1 METISENQ
9 NTEFKLNEYQEEA
22 VTYYGE
28 KPLLIEAGPGSG
40 KTRVITE
47 RVRYLLEEKEMD
59 PESFLIITFSNKA
72 ARELKE
78 RLMDYFD
85 VDIINQMQIST
96 VHSFCYKLLIENTN
110 ITYKILDDDYGTKK
124 NMFIYK
130 NRERLG
136 FKRESTLTRGKV
148 KDVVAAFDKYSTFDV
163 DTEKLV
169 EWIKENEPVSQDY
182 IDFVNEEYR
191 KTGKFP
197 RKKIDLD
204 KKKKNLKTATDY
216 HAYADSWYNA
226 LHLQVAKAYP
236 IYKKLLDEHNYLDF
250 NILQVKALEYLK
262 ENPETQY
269 TNILVDEFQD
279 TDPVQIEIF
288 EILMKNALN
297 PIKKSK
303 NDEDFDGEK
312 SNNEDLD
319 TEYDYPP
326 IGESEI
332 DEAEISDKKI
342 TSSFTAVGDM
352 DQSIYGFRGALE
364 NYFDYF
370 NKKYCCKKVGLNIN
384 YRSTNEI
391 IEFSE
396 QYIKIQ
402 RDEDSEKDLRGDRNE
417 SRNIYYIENEEREM
431 EAASIAKIIKGLK
444 DEEKIENYN
453 DVAVLLRSVLTSSKD
468 IINVFNDENIPFQV
482 KGLQDLENKDE
493 IKSILTLL
501 HFIIED
507 DTPQETPI
515 ITFWEADWLNLR
527 AFTNADFKQTFV
539 KLSSETEEILIEKQK
554 EFEENVFNYAKLIY
568 NDITGNRFTKRSYK
582 GVLELEDEV
591 LDAVFKEYPKPVLTN
606 QTLKEY
612 GITNEDDLEFFNQLN
627 ELKFEIF
634 GDDKDFDERPTILN
648 VYYKILE
655 ICGFLNE
662 DYIFDPK
669 NKQALDYIGLFTQII
684 YEYENIISNRD
695 IRGLYWF
702 LNSNIKNY
710 SYDIENENGVNI
722 MTIHKSKG
730 LEFPVVILAGLNDS
744 SFPREYEDLRET
756 KYKNGSAVFYT
767 PRECLRYKSLDKD
780 DVTLHYEEE
789 ERNIYVA
796 MTRAQDLLIL
806 SKNFKNPK
814 KTTYSKTLEKEIK
827 AIELKENISRIK
839 DELDELMKK
848 EDVNDLSFLLKSL
861 NDELKE
867 IRAEL
872 KELKPLIK
880 DHKKLKVLNKQ
891 LKELSIEIKWK
902 IKDLKYEDKIMDE
915 LIDLFNLDEDSGLT
929 RDDLK
934 NMFLNDF
941 DIGEDNEDSDES
953 KIDSANVI
961 NDASIDEEVKNDTKS
976 IDSFNSDNKPIEDYF
991 EDKEGLSNILVRTEN
1006 EIAGLGEDIEKSLK
1020 RTKKLLTKLKEL
1032 QEDGLNDSMS
1042 EIHFKYKM
1050 EIQSIIE
1057 KAIES
1062 NEDDSL
1068 SKNQIALNALYSR
1081 LQSIE
1086 SEIMENKEIM
1096 ESNKELFKREK
1107 ELNNKKSYLDYK
1119 IKLIKDTEEFDK
1131 KYDMGYNLSVHEEY
1145 TIKDELEKLSKHLM
1159 DDSINSLEELAAL
1172 KQRVIEAGSPKL
1184 CEEFVSN
1191 NELIGIIFDEDEYSK
1206 LELLL
1211 KIKESEEIEDISNI
1225 GVLKERT
1232 ELNEKTKLFFMS
1244 IQYKNQEISYK
1255 KDLSLINQ
1263 KKNHLSK
1270 LINSYEGIIK
1280 IEPTEIDRVID
1291 ERKIPN
1297 VIVIEDDKKLTLSY
1311 SSIQTYESCPF
1322 QYHLAYNY
1330 KFKISD
1336 REAITEGNINHNSL
1350 EEINKT
1356 IIERKDETEGE
1367 LVGEIDNELL
1377 ISRDEIIKIV
1387 KRIYM
1392 ESPNIDRDE
1401 TPIDYV
1407 LSNIFEYW
1415 DNYGRRF
1422 DIIGSEYQFDIN
1434 REDYFVLIGSI
1445 DLLYKTDNGI
1455 VILDYKTTENISR
1468 KAQEKYK
1475 KQLYTYALA
1484 LKDDPMYHDADV
1496 DKLQIYAIKSLEML
1510 DFELNEEEM
1519 DERERKIREIASNIR
1534 DEKFRSKGYEEFSEC
1549 SFCRYSFICENS

>member
-1 METISENQ
+1 METIAENQ
-9 NTEFKLNEYQEEA
+9 NTEFKLNEFQEKA

-78 RLMDYFD
+78 RLIDYFD
-85 VDIINQMQIST
+85 ADIINQMQIST

-169 EWIKENEPVSQDY
+169 EWIRENEPVSQDY
-182 IDFVNEEYR
+182 IDFVNEELR
-191 KTGKFP
+191 RTGKFP

-236 IYKKLLDEHNYLDF
+236 IYLRLLEEHNYLDF
-250 NILQVKALEYLK
+250 NVLQMKALEYLK

-297 PIKKSK
+297 LKEIT
-303 NDEDFDGEK
+303 NDGEEADGEALNVEEVLK
-312 SNNEDLD
+312 DSEETNN
-319 TEYDYPP
+319 PN
-326 IGESEI
+326 
-332 DEAEISDKKI
+332 KKI
-342 TSSFTAVGDM
+342 TSSFTAVGDI

-364 NYFDYF
+364 NYFEYF
-370 NKKYCCKKVGLNIN
+370 YRKYDTERVGLNIN

-396 QYIKIQ
+396 QYIKLQ
-402 RDEDSEKDLRGDRNE
+402 RGEDSKKNLRGARDE

-444 DEEKIENYN
+444 EEEKIENYN

-468 IINVFNDENIPFQV
+468 IINVFNDEKIPFQV

-507 DTPQETPI
+507 DNPKETPI

-554 EFEENVFNYAKLIY
+554 EFEENVFNYAKFIY
-568 NDITGNRFTKRSYK
+568 SDITGNRFTKRSYK

-591 LDAVFKEYPKPVLTN
+591 LDSVFKEYPKPVLTN
-606 QTLKEY
+606 KTLREY

-655 ICGFLNE
+655 ICGFLSE

-744 SFPREYEDLRET
+744 SFPREYEDLKET

-814 KTTYSKTLEKEIK
+814 KTTYSKTLEKEIQ
-827 AIELKENISRIK
+827 AIELKERISNIR

-848 EDVNDLSFLLKSL
+848 EDVNDLSFLIKGLK
-861 NDELKE
+861 DELKE
-867 IRAEL
+867 VRAEL

-880 DHKKLKVLNKQ
+880 DHKKLKVLNKK

-915 LIDLFNLDEDSGLT
+915 LIDLFNLDEDMGLT

-934 NMFLNDF
+934 NLFLNDF
-941 DIGEDNEDSDES
+941 DIGENNGDSDES
-953 KIDSANVI
+953 ENIFEDII
-961 NDASIDEEVKNDTKS
+961 NDSTIDKELDNNNTS
-976 IDSFNSDNKPIEDYF
+976 IDSFNSDNKPIESYF
-991 EDKEGLSNILVRTEN
+991 KDKEGLSNILARAEN
-1006 EIAGLGEDIEKSLK
+1006 DITGLGEDIEKSVK
-1020 RTKKLLTKLKEL
+1020 RTKKLLSKLKEL
-1032 QEDGLNDSMS
+1032 QDDDLNDSMS
-1042 EIHFKYKM
+1042 EIHYKHKL

-1057 KAIES
+1057 EAIEI

-1086 SEIMENKEIM
+1086 SEIMENNETM
-1096 ESNKELFKREK
+1096 ESNKELLKREK

-1131 KYDMGYNLSVHEEY
+1131 KYDMGYCLSTYEEY
-1145 TIKDELEKLSKHLM
+1145 EIKEELVELSKVLI
-1159 DDSINSLEELAAL
+1159 DDSVSSIEELATLRAKVL
-1172 KQRVIEAGSPKL
+1172 EAGSPKL
-1184 CEEFVSN
+1184 CEEFISN
-1191 NELIGIIFDEDEYSK
+1191 WKLIEFLFDDDRYAK
-1206 LELLL
+1206 LEILF
-1211 KIKESEEIEDISNI
+1211 KIMDSEEIDSLKDIML
-1225 GVLKERT
+1225 LKDRT
-1232 ELNEKTKLFFMS
+1232 GLKEKTKLSFMS
-1244 IQYKNQEISYK
+1244 FYYKNQEIGYKEKLSFINKK
-1255 KDLSLINQ
+1255 KD
-1263 KKNHLSK
+1263 HLGN
-1270 LINSYEGIIK
+1270 LINSYDGIIR
-1280 IEPTEIDRVID
+1280 IEPTEIDRVIA

-1297 VIVIEDDKKLTLSY
+1297 VIVIEDDKKLILSY

-1356 IIERKDETEGE
+1356 IIERKDEREGE

-1377 ISRDEIIKIV
+1377 ISRDDIIKIV
-1387 KRIYM
+1387 KRIYK

-1401 TPIDYV
+1401 APIEYV
-1407 LSNIFEYW
+1407 LANIFEYW

-1422 DIIGSEYQFDIN
+1422 DVIGSEYQFDIN
-1434 REDYFVLIGSI
+1434 RDEYFILIGSI
-1445 DLLYKTDNGI
+1445 DLLYKTDDGI
-1455 VILDYKTTENISR
+1455 VILDYKTTENVSP

-1484 LKDDPMYHDADV
+1484 LKDDPMYHDAVV
-1496 DKLQIYAIKSLEML
+1496 DKLQIYAIKSCEML
-1510 DFELNEEEM
+1510 DFDLNEEEM
-1519 DERERKIREIASNIR
+1519 DEREEKIREIASNIR
-1534 DEKFRSKGYEEFSEC
+1534 DEKFHSKGYEEFSEC
-1549 SFCRYSFICENS
+1549 SFCRYSFICEIS

>member
-1 METISENQ
+1 METIAENQ
-9 NTEFKLNEYQEEA
+9 NTEFELNEYQEEA

-47 RVRYLLEEKEMD
+47 RVRYLVEEKEMD

-297 PIKKSK
+297 PIEKSK
-303 NDEDFDGEK
+303 DDAEEDC
-312 SNNEDLD
+312 
-319 TEYDYPP
+319 PP
-326 IGESEI
+326 ISELEL

-364 NYFDYF
+364 NYFEYF
-370 NKKYCCKKVGLNIN
+370 DNKYCCKKVGLNVN

-396 QYIKIQ
+396 QYIKMQ
-402 RDEDSEKDLRGDRNE
+402 RGKKSRKNLREARKE

-444 DEEKIENYN
+444 DEEKIKNYN

-507 DTPQETPI
+507 DNPQETPI

-527 AFTNADFKQTFV
+527 AFTNADFKQTFI

-606 QTLKEY
+606 KTLREY

-648 VYYKILE
+648 VYYRILE
-655 ICGFLNE
+655 ICGFLSE

-827 AIELKENISRIK
+827 AIELKEKISSIK

-861 NDELKE
+861 NDELKD

-880 DHKKLKVLNKQ
+880 DHKKIKVLNKQ

-902 IKDLKYEDKIMDE
+902 IKDLKYEDKIMDD

-941 DIGEDNEDSDES
+941 DIGENNEDSDES
-953 KIDSANVI
+953 ENSFEDII
-961 NDASIDEEVKNDTKS
+961 NDSTIDKELDNDNTS
-976 IDSFNSDNKPIEDYF
+976 IDSLSSNNKPIEDYF
-991 EDKEGLSNILVRTEN
+991 EDKEALSDILVRTEN

-1020 RTKKLLTKLKEL
+1020 RTKKLLSKLKEL
-1032 QEDGLNDSMS
+1032 QDDDLNDSMS

-1057 KAIES
+1057 GAIES

-1068 SKNQIALNALYSR
+1068 SKNQIALNALYCM

-1086 SEIMENKEIM
+1086 SEIMENKETM
-1096 ESNKELFKREK
+1096 ESNKEILKREK

-1131 KYDMGYNLSVHEEY
+1131 KYDMGYSISSYEEY
-1145 TIKDELEKLSKHLM
+1145 KIKEDLDELSKVLM
-1159 DDSINSLEELAAL
+1159 DDSVNSIGDLAL
-1172 KQRVIEAGSPKL
+1172 LREKVLEAGSPKL
-1184 CEEFVSN
+1184 CEDFIIN
-1191 NELIGIIFDEDEYSK
+1191 WELIESLFNDDKFAK
-1206 LELLL
+1206 LELLF
-1211 KIKESEEIEDISNI
+1211 KIMESEEIDNI
-1225 GVLKERT
+1225 RHMSILNDRT
-1232 ELNEKTKLFFMS
+1232 ELKEKTKLFFMLFY
-1244 IQYKNQEISYK
+1244 YKNQEIEYKEKLSFINKK
-1255 KDLSLINQ
+1255 KDHLGNLINA
-1263 KKNHLSK
+1263 
-1270 LINSYEGIIK
+1270 YDGIIK
-1280 IEPTEIDRVID
+1280 IEPTEIDKVID

-1356 IIERKDETEGE
+1356 IIERKDEKEGE

-1455 VILDYKTTENISR
+1455 VILDYKTTENISK

-1484 LKDDPMYHDADV
+1484 LKDDPMYNDAVV

-1510 DFELNEEEM
+1510 DFELNEEER
-1519 DERERKIREIASNIR
+1519 DEREEKIREIASNIR
-1534 DEKFRSKGYEEFSEC
+1534 NEEFHSKGYDEFSEC
-1549 SFCRYSFICENS
+1549 SFCRYSFICENN